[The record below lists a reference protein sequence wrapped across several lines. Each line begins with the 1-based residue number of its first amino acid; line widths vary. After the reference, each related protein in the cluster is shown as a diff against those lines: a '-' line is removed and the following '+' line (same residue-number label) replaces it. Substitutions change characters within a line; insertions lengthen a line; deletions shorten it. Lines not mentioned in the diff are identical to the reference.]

1 MCFPPV
7 AHMLAVSGNLVLALM
22 DLHHVPSA
30 RSSASALR
38 LSPTRGPGLGPR
50 LLSCPVISQTLYCV
64 LSPLYCNV

>member
-30 RSSASALR
+30 RSSASALE
-38 LSPTRGPGLGPR
+38 
-50 LLSCPVISQTLYCV
+50 LSCHLAD
-64 LSPLYCNV
+64 PLLRPLPSLL